1 MLKKTLIPLILL
13 VMSSAASASGTGY
26 LGIGWGQSSIDI
38 KADNFG
44 PGFSA
49 SVSDSDTSFKF
60 FGAYM
65 LSGNLAMEAGYND
78 FGSFGANYTDG
89 TDAVSEKTDAGALHF
104 ALVGSVPVGQASLF
118 AKLGL
123 ARWHVDYS
131 MASNIAIYNG
141 SASASAIDPMY
152 GLGVQYELADA
163 LMLRAEFERFKSVGH
178 SYMTGK
184 TDIDLISISAA
195 FMF

>member
-1 MLKKTLIPLILL
+1 MLKKTLIPLTLL
-13 VMSSAASASGTGY
+13 VISSAASASGTGY

-44 PGFSA
+44 PGFFT

-65 LSGNLAMEAGYND
+65 LSGNFAMEAGYTD
-78 FGSFGANYTDG
+78 FGSFGATYTNG
-89 TDAVSEKTDAGALHF
+89 TDAVSEKTDGGALHF
-104 ALVGSVPVGQASLF
+104 ALVGSVPLGQTSLF

-131 MASNIAIYNG
+131 IASNNPIYNG

-152 GLGVQYELADA
+152 GLGVQFDASDA
-163 LMLRAEFERFKSVGH
+163 LMLRAEFERFRSVGH

-184 TDIDLISISAA
+184 TDVDLISISAA